1 MYIGG
6 TNYLT
11 LPALIISTITPR
23 FRFHFRFGNL
33 LVQILPP
40 PIYNKYSQIQRPF
53 LYMYLKLKAC
63 ESYASPFT

>member
-40 PIYNKYSQIQRPF
+40 PIYNNKTPNPATFFVYVPKTKS
-53 LYMYLKLKAC
+53 M
-63 ESYASPFT
+63 